1 MPQLSP
7 MSWVMVISM
16 FLVCLIFFAVTM
28 WWLVDGK
35 YDVKR
40 AKNKDSIF
48 LSGGFAGKSLE
59 SGVWKGMKWSFSK
72 NNK

>member
-7 MSWVMVISM
+7 MSWVMVISV
-16 FLVCLIFFAVTM
+16 FLVCLVFFAVLM

-40 AKNKDSIF
+40 VS
-48 LSGGFAGKSLE
+48 
-59 SGVWKGMKWSFSK
+59 SK
-72 NNK
+72 NNFMLGKDQMKGSSSEDWKKNSMKWGFGKSK